1 MQDAAAQ
8 HNAALTDNEAAQA
21 EIGAPKGNVPKGLL
35 PNLHYGCS
43 PPDALT
49 QHARYTP
56 LPRNAALLQAER
68 VSDADLPRLQQR
80 QPGWFAARALSCTGS
95 ACAEQLGFKAPLA
108 AGKLASARLKV
119 HRGTG
124 APALVDACGGILDA
138 RSGVARPPPLPS
150 STFAAC
156 AMAMGTHKESDVMLT
171 YLDYLDA
178 LSM

>member
-8 HNAALTDNEAAQA
+8 HNAALTDNEVAQA
-21 EIGAPKGNVPKGLL
+21 EIGAQKGNVPKGLL

-80 QPGWFAARALSCTGS
+80 QPGWFAARALSCTG
-95 ACAEQLGFKAPLA
+95 
-108 AGKLASARLKV
+108 V
-119 HRGTG
+119 H
-124 APALVDACGGILDA
+124 V
-138 RSGVARPPPLPS
+138 PS
-150 STFAAC
+150 SW
-156 AMAMGTHKESDVMLT
+156 GS
-171 YLDYLDA
+171 
-178 LSM
+178 